1 MAIISRYDP
10 RTRYRVRSQQR
21 LSLLA
26 GLGLTGLVCAAMGYG
41 VGYYAARGDDRSAN
55 AELLA
60 VTAERDKLQQTVT
73 RLMASSHSANVKYQ
87 QIEEQLQSELP
98 QDGPLKDIVAQIRG
112 QLDSGVAPDRLA
124 TLIRT
129 LAPPQNCTEPDVRRF
144 IVETPK
150 NKGVDNSMILADG
163 AIVVRA
169 SGDPAK
175 SRSGTDEA
183 WFDPL
188 RPVTLTFQARDAVDG
203 TAPITR
209 KNILP
214 MSQVMVVSGRE
225 YRMTFS
231 EGAKSFLKVTIES
244 CDYP

>member
-1 MAIISRYDP
+1 MAILSRYDP
-10 RTRYRVRSQQR
+10 RTRYRLRSQQR

-26 GLGLTGLVCAAMGYG
+26 GLGLMGLVCGAVGYGMGY
-41 VGYYAARGDDRSAN
+41 YSARGDDRAMN
-55 AELLA
+55 AEILA
-60 VTAERDKLQQTVT
+60 ISAERDKLQQTVT
-73 RLMASSHSANVKYQ
+73 RLMADSHSANIKYQ

-98 QDGPLKDIVAQIRG
+98 QDGPLKDIVSQIRA
-112 QLDSGVAPDRLA
+112 QLDSGVAPERLA

-129 LAPPQNCTEPDVRRF
+129 MAPPQNCTDPEIRRF

-163 AIVVRA
+163 AITVRA

-175 SRSGTDEA
+175 TRSGEDEA
-183 WFDPL
+183 WYDPL
-188 RPVTLTFQARDAVDG
+188 RPVALTFQARGAAADA
-203 TAPITR
+203 APIMR

-214 MSQVMVVSGRE
+214 ISQVMVVAGRE
-225 YRMTFS
+225 YRMTFT
-231 EGAKSFLKVTIES
+231 EGAKSFLKVTVES